1 MTVAAIGFVVSCG
14 GVGGGGGGRGEK
26 TSGGSCIYTDRYLY

>member
-14 GVGGGGGGRGEK
+14 GVGEGGERGEK
-26 TSGGSCIYTDRYLY
+26 TSGGSCIYIDRYLY

>member
-14 GVGGGGGGRGEK
+14 GERGEK
-26 TSGGSCIYTDRYLY
+26 TSGGSCIYIDRYLY